1 MVISIKPIRGWK
13 GNMGLKAGW
22 TGLRLVRRLDHRQSD
37 GNHNLASA
45 DGCYYTLN
53 LGIRE
58 KDPDL

>member
-1 MVISIKPIRGWK
+1 
-13 GNMGLKAGW
+13 MGLKAGW